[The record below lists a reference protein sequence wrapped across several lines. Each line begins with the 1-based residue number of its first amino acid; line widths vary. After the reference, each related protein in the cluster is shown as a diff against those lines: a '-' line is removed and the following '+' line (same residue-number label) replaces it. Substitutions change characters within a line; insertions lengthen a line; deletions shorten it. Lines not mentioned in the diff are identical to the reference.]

1 MKKLVQCIIPNKII
15 PWVMILLAI
24 IPALVIYEPIS
35 AIFTIFPSFE
45 APSWFTPVGFI
56 NIALITVLALSA
68 EVEENDQ

>member
-1 MKKLVQCIIPNKII
+1 
-15 PWVMILLAI
+15 MILLAI

-35 AIFTIFPSFE
+35 AIFTILPRFE